1 MRPLISLQLYTVRD
15 HLAQDELGTLER
27 ISAIGYEGVEIGYNS
42 SETLLS
48 KCAELSLEIT
58 GMHVGLDSLQND
70 LDGVIAYS
78 KRIGNEF
85 VILSWLAEDHRRD
98 AAGWIES
105 AKTLSDIGAKL
116 LQNGL
121 RLLYH
126 NHDFEFARFDGEYGL
141 DILFQHAPEDALGA
155 ELDTY
160 WVQKGGAN
168 PVEYIERYASRLPLL
183 HIKDMTPD
191 GDFAEIGTGVL
202 NWSSIFAAAEKVGV
216 SVYVVE
222 QDQCAGNSFDS
233 IQLSLENLKKMGKI

>member
-15 HLAQDELGTLER
+15 HLAQDELGTLET

-42 SETLLS
+42 SEAFLS

-58 GMHVGLDSLQND
+58 GIHAGLDALQND
-70 LDGVIAYS
+70 LDGVIAYA
-78 KRIGNEF
+78 KKIGNEF
-85 VILSWLAEDHRRD
+85 VVLSWVGEEHRRD
-98 AAGWIES
+98 AAAWQQT
-105 AKTLSDIGAKL
+105 AQTLAAIGAKL
-116 LQNGL
+116 RQNEL

-126 NHDFEFARFDGEYGL
+126 NHDFEFQKFNGEYGL
-141 DILFQHAPEDALGA
+141 DILFQYAPEEDLGA

-191 GDFAEIGTGVL
+191 GDFAEIGQGVL
-202 NWSSIFAAAEKVGV
+202 SWPSIFAAAERAGV
-216 SVYVVE
+216 LVYVVE
-222 QDQCAGNSFDS
+222 QDKCAGDSFDS
-233 IQLSLENLKKMGKI
+233 IRMSLENLKAMGKI